1 MLRPARPGDIE
12 AVYAIYM
19 HASVIP
25 WLAHDPM
32 DLDAFRAVFAKLLAG
47 ENFFVEERDGV
58 VAGFYRITRYEGR
71 ASHVAELGTFAVHPD
86 WQGRGLA
93 REMIA
98 EAVAT
103 LKAAGVIRLQLL
115 VEPENG
121 RAIAFY
127 ARMGFHQESIQRR
140 AYRRSSEATEID
152 DIVMVRFL
160 DEG

>member
-1 MLRPARPGDIE
+1 MLRRARPDDIE
-12 AVYAIYM
+12 AVHGIYM
-19 HASVIP
+19 HASIVP

-32 DLDAFRAVFAKLLAG
+32 DLDAFRGVFARLLSAG
-47 ENFFVEERDGV
+47 NFFLEERGGA

-71 ASHVAELGTFAVHPD
+71 ASHVAELGTFAIHPD

-93 REMIA
+93 HDMI
-98 EAVAT
+98 VAALAD
-103 LKAAGVIRLQLL
+103 LKAAGVVRVQLL
-115 VEPENG
+115 VEPENA

-140 AYRRSSEATEID
+140 AYRRSGEATEID

-160 DEG
+160 DA

>member
-1 MLRPARPGDIE
+1 MLRSARPDDIE
-12 AVYAIYM
+12 AVHAIYM

-32 DLDAFRAVFAKLLAG
+32 DLDAFRAVFAKLLAAG
-47 ENFFVEERDGV
+47 NFVVEERDGA
-58 VAGFYRITRYEGR
+58 VAGFYRIARHEGR
-71 ASHVAELGTFAVHPD
+71 ASHVAELGTFAIHPD

-98 EAVAT
+98 EAAEI

-115 VEPENG
+115 VEPENT

-127 ARMGFHQESIQRR
+127 TRMGFHQESIQRR
-140 AYRRSSEATEID
+140 AYRRSGEPSEID

-160 DEG
+160 DA

>member
-1 MLRPARPGDIE
+1 MLRSARPDDIE
-12 AVYAIYM
+12 AVHAIYM

-32 DLDAFRAVFAKLLAG
+32 DLNAFHAVFAKLLAAG
-47 ENFFVEERDGV
+47 NFFIEERDGA
-58 VAGFYRITRYEGR
+58 VAGFYRVTQYEGR

-93 REMIA
+93 REIVTAALASM
-98 EAVAT
+98 
-103 LKAAGVIRLQLL
+103 KAAGVIRVQLL
-115 VEPENG
+115 VEPENT

-127 ARMGFHQESIQRR
+127 NRMGFHQESIQRR
-140 AYRRSSEATEID
+140 AYRRSGEAGEFD

>member
-1 MLRPARPGDIE
+1 MIRLARPEDIE
-12 AVYAIYM
+12 AVHGIYM

-32 DLDAFRAVFAKLLAG
+32 DLDAFRAVFARLLAAG
-47 ENFFVEERDGV
+47 NFFVEERAGR
-58 VAGFYRITRYEGR
+58 VAGFYRITQYEGR

-98 EAVAT
+98 GALAAM
-103 LKAAGVIRLQLL
+103 KAAGVIRAQLL
-115 VEPENG
+115 VEPENA

-140 AYRRSSEATEID
+140 AYRRSGEPGEID

-160 DEG
+160 DV

>member
-1 MLRPARPGDIE
+1 MLRPARPEDIE
-12 AVYAIYM
+12 AVHAIYM

-32 DLDAFRAVFAKLLAG
+32 DLDAFGAVFAKLLTAG
-47 ENFFVEERDGV
+47 NFFIEERDGA

-98 EAVAT
+98 EAVAA

-115 VEPENG
+115 VEPENV

-127 ARMGFHQESIQRR
+127 ARMGFQQESIQRR
-140 AYRRSSEATEID
+140 AYRRSGEPGEID

-160 DEG
+160 DA

>member
-1 MLRPARPGDIE
+1 MLRPARPDDIE
-12 AVYAIYM
+12 AVHAIYM

-32 DLDAFRAVFAKLLAG
+32 DLDAFRAVFARLLAA
-47 ENFFVEERDGV
+47 ENFFIEERNGA
-58 VAGFYRITRYEGR
+58 VAGFYRITQYEGR

-93 REMIA
+93 REMSA
-98 EAVAT
+98 GALAAM
-103 LKAAGVIRLQLL
+103 KAAGVIRAQLL
-115 VEPENG
+115 VEPENA

-140 AYRRSSEATEID
+140 AYRRSGEPGEID

-160 DEG
+160 DA

>member
-1 MLRPARPGDIE
+1 MIRPARPEDIE
-12 AVYAIYM
+12 AVHAIYM
-19 HASVIP
+19 DASVIP

-32 DLDAFRAVFAKLLAG
+32 DLDAFRAVFARLLAA
-47 ENFFVEERDGV
+47 ENFFIEERNGA
-58 VAGFYRITRYEGR
+58 VAGFFRITQYEGR

-98 EAVAT
+98 GALAAM
-103 LKAAGVIRLQLL
+103 KAAGVIRAQLL
-115 VEPENG
+115 VEPENA

-140 AYRRSSEATEID
+140 AYRRSGEPGEID

-160 DEG
+160 DV

>member
-1 MLRPARPGDIE
+1 MIRLARAEDVE
-12 AVYAIYM
+12 AVHAIYM

-25 WLAHDPM
+25 WLTHEPM
-32 DLDAFRAVFAKLLAG
+32 DLDAFRDVFAKLLAA
-47 ENFFVEERDGV
+47 ENFFVEERDGA
-58 VAGFYRITRYEGR
+58 VAGFYRITQYEGR

-98 EAVAT
+98 GALVAM
-103 LKAAGVIRLQLL
+103 KAAGVIRAQLL
-115 VEPENG
+115 VEPENA

-127 ARMGFHQESIQRR
+127 TRMGFHQESIQRR
-140 AYRRSSEATEID
+140 AYRRSGEPGEID

-160 DEG
+160 DE